1 MTSSWGLQ
9 KFITEGKKVTLT
21 ISFLSSHSGLYLC
34 KSYNGQEG
42 KLWYQTTWVQIS
54 TLPLTACGILGL
66 LYLSDPQ
73 VLLKSWDILHLKY
86 LSQFPFFDYM
96 NLKLSCVPWKY
107 VQLLCINKKLQN
119 EKGIFFNVKWVVML
133 STWYSAHYLHL
144 FDFNILEET
153 HHLSKRK
160 EKLSNLFSVIPQISW
175 YHRYLCHLDWEVL
188 FSSF

>member
-1 MTSSWGLQ
+1 MNLKIQPLKGMTSSWGLQ

-107 VQLLCINKKLQN
+107 VQLLCINKKTLQN
-119 EKGIFFNVKWVVML
+119 EKGIFLMWNEL
-133 STWYSAHYLHL
+133 LCSALGTWHTTYTHL
-144 FDFNILEET
+144 ILIFWKK
-153 HHLSKRK
+153 LAIFLK
-160 EKLSNLFSVIPQISW
+160 EKKNFLTFFL
-175 YHRYLCHLDWEVL
+175 
-188 FSSF
+188 